1 MGAALARALTGAS
14 VRFGRMRVSRASA
27 LALRAQSLD
36 AGLYEKLAGARAPRL
51 DGAMSLLTRSADHA
65 RLWLGVAALM
75 SVTGGEAGRRAA
87 RRGLLSLVLAS
98 AVANLLCKPLAPR
111 RRPVR
116 KVPLGRGAA
125 YVRMPVTSSFP
136 SGHAASA
143 FGFASGAGAAAPR
156 LGAPLRVLAALV
168 AYSRV
173 HTGVHYP
180 ADSLAGALVGTLAA
194 RLLPRR

>member
-1 MGAALARALTGAS
+1 MKARG
-14 VRFGRMRVSRASA
+14 SA
-27 LALRAQSLD
+27 LLLRAQSLD
-36 AGLYEKLAGARAPRL
+36 AGLYRRLTGVRAPLL

-65 RLWLGVAALM
+65 RLWLGIGALL
-75 SVTGGEAGRRAA
+75 SLAGGDGGRRAA
-87 RRGLLSLVLAS
+87 RRGLLSLLLAS

-125 YVRMPVTSSFP
+125 YLRMPVTSSFP
-136 SGHAASA
+136 TGHAASA
-143 FGFASGAGAAAPR
+143 FGFAGGAGAAAPALR
-156 LGAPLRVLAALV
+156 APLRLLAALV

-180 ADSLAGALVGTLAA
+180 ADSLAGALVGVGAAKLAG
-194 RLLPRR
+194 RLLRDRP